1 MQYFLRKDQLN
12 QYALFEKKQDLIK
25 CLKKLDLQNG
35 FPYEDLN
42 LIEDTYAKE
51 LSNLPSDTSLIE
63 DFNGF
68 CLIIAGSVSYAI
80 EGKKI
85 PKYQKRLLNKDFF
98 ESHPFYS
105 FLKKEINK
113 YNDFKRELER
123 HELARQI
130 LIQL

>member
-1 MQYFLRKDQLN
+1 M
-12 QYALFEKKQDLIK
+12 KQDLIK

-42 LIEDTYAKE
+42 LIEDTYVKE

-63 DFNGF
+63 DFNDF

-98 ESHPFYS
+98 ESYPYYS

-113 YNDFKRELER
+113 YNDLKRELEI

-130 LIQL
+130 LIKL

>member
-1 MQYFLRKDQLN
+1 MEISKINGDIM
-12 QYALFEKKQDLIK
+12 KQDLIK

-42 LIEDTYAKE
+42 LIKDTYVKE

-63 DFNGF
+63 DFNDF

-98 ESHPFYS
+98 ESYPYYS
-105 FLKKEINK
+105 FLKKK
-113 YNDFKRELER
+113 
-123 HELARQI
+123 
-130 LIQL
+130 